1 MKRYVVELETGYV
14 GMGTHEALS
23 MPEDHTDDELA
34 EAVWHMAVDHASS
47 YGVEV
52 GDSDS
57 YDPDDDEEQYS
68 GEGIGGYA
76 ELYDPEKHDMLR
88 PGGGSFLEDFEY
100 LEK

>member
-14 GMGTHEALS
+14 GMTTHEALS

-34 EAVWHMAVDHASS
+34 QTVWDMAVDHASS
-47 YGVEV
+47 YGIEV

-57 YDPDDDEEQYS
+57 FDPDGEEEYS
-68 GEGIGGYA
+68 GEDVEGYA

-88 PGGGSFLEDFEY
+88 PGGGSFLDDFEY
-100 LEK
+100 MEK